1 MQRMHA
7 EERLFTSYTKKTNR
21 PCWSLMG
28 LPFDQVEPDQ
38 AVDIIDQAIK
48 TKRKCFLSTPNL
60 NFIVQSKSDESFYE
74 SVIYSDLVVADG
86 MPVIWTAKL
95 LGIPLQSR
103 VAGSSLFE
111 TLQNQ
116 RRDKPIS
123 VFFFGGQGNA
133 AQQAAESLNRNS
145 VGMIA
150 CGALNPGMGTVESMS
165 DKAIIDQINAAEPD
179 FLVVAL
185 GAKKGQQW
193 IMKNREQLDVSVISH
208 LGAVV
213 NFVGDN
219 VQRAPLRWQKMGL
232 EWVWRILQEP
242 LLWKRY
248 LVDGL
253 WFLRLMITRVIPLAT
268 YQKILGKQASQAL
281 SIKIINDI
289 PGSNV
294 ELVLS
299 GSATIENSRLLKSTC
314 RKILDQLE
322 ASPNVSINCRKLDY
336 IDSSALGTL
345 MLLKANIKR
354 RGGDFGLFGTSPRIN
369 RLMRLHGVE
378 EFLLEQ

>member
-1 MQRMHA
+1 MQRLHS

-21 PCWSLMG
+21 PCWSLLG
-28 LPFDQVEPDQ
+28 LPFDQVDPDQ

-60 NFIVQSKSDESFYE
+60 NFIVQAKSDESFYE

-111 TLQNQ
+111 ILQNK

-123 VFFFGGQGNA
+123 VFFFGGQGSA
-133 AQQAAESLNRNS
+133 AEQAAENLNRHS
-145 VGMIA
+145 VDMIA
-150 CGALNPGMGTVESMS
+150 CGALNPGMGSVESMS

-193 IMKNREQLDVSVISH
+193 IMNNREKLNVSVISH

-213 NFVGDN
+213 NFVGN
-219 VQRAPLRWQKMGL
+219 NIQRAPLRWQKIGL

-248 LVDGL
+248 LIDGL
-253 WFLRLMITRVIPLAT
+253 WFLRLMLTKVLPLVI
-268 YQKILGKQASQAL
+268 YQKILRKNTTKAL
-281 SIKIINDI
+281 TLKINNDV
-289 PGSNV
+289 PGSNI

-299 GSATIENSRLLKSTC
+299 GAATIENGRLLKSSC
-314 RKILDQLE
+314 REILDQL
-322 ASPNVSINCRKLDY
+322 AVSPSISINCSKMDY

>member
-1 MQRMHA
+1 MHKLHA
-7 EERLFTSYTKKTNR
+7 EGRLMTSYRKSTSR
-21 PCWSLMG
+21 PCWSLLG

-38 AVDIIDQAIK
+38 AVEIIDQAIK

-60 NFIVQSKSDESFYE
+60 NFIVQSKNDESFYE

-86 MPVIWTAKL
+86 MPLIWTAKL

-103 VAGSSLFE
+103 VAGSTLFE
-111 TLQNQ
+111 TLQNK

-123 VFFFGGQGNA
+123 VFFFGGEGSA
-133 AQQAAESLNRNS
+133 AQRAADSLNRNA

-150 CGALNPGMGTVESMS
+150 CGALNPGMGSVESMS
-165 DKAIIDQINAAEPD
+165 ESAIIDQINAAEPD

-193 IMKNREQLDVSVISH
+193 IMKNRDQLNVSVISH

-219 VQRAPLRWQKMGL
+219 IKRAPLGWQKMGL

-242 LLWKRY
+242 MLWKRY
-248 LVDGL
+248 LIDGL
-253 WFLRLMITRVIPLAT
+253 WFLRLMITRVIPLAS
-268 YQKILGKQASQAL
+268 YQKILGKQASKGL
-281 SIKIINDI
+281 SVKIFNDI
-289 PGSNV
+289 PGSNT
-294 ELVLS
+294 ELVLI
-299 GSATIENSRLLKSTC
+299 GSATIANGRLLKSSC
-314 RKILDQLE
+314 REILEQLK
-322 ASPNVSINCRKLDY
+322 ASPSVSINCSKLDY

-354 RGGDFGLFGTSPRIN
+354 RGGDFGLLGTSPRIN

>member
-1 MQRMHA
+1 MQRLHA

-21 PCWSLMG
+21 PCWSLLG
-28 LPFDQVEPDQ
+28 LPFDQVDPDQ

-111 TLQNQ
+111 TLQNK

-193 IMKNREQLDVSVISH
+193 IMKNREQLNVSVISH

-248 LVDGL
+248 LIDGL
-253 WFLRLMITRVIPLAT
+253 WFLRLMLTRVVPLAT
-268 YQKILGKQASQAL
+268 YQKILAKKASQGL
-281 SIKIINDI
+281 SIKIINDV
-289 PGSNV
+289 PGSNI
-294 ELVLS
+294 EIVLS
-299 GSATIENSRLLKSTC
+299 GSATIENGRLLKSTC

-322 ASPNVSINCRKLDY
+322 ASPNISINCRKLDY

-354 RGGDFGLFGTSPRIN
+354 RGGNFGLFGASPRIN

>member
-7 EERLFTSYTKKTNR
+7 EERLFPSYTKKTNR
-21 PCWSLMG
+21 PCWSLLG
-28 LPFDQVEPDQ
+28 LPFDQVDPDQ
-38 AVDIIDQAIK
+38 AIGIIDQAIK

-74 SVIYSDLVVADG
+74 SVVYSDLVVADG
-86 MPVIWTAKL
+86 MPVIWTARL
-95 LGIPLQSR
+95 LGIPLQGR

-111 TLQNQ
+111 ILQNR
-116 RRDKPIS
+116 RRDKPVS
-123 VFFFGGQGNA
+123 VFFFGGQGSA
-133 AQQAAESLNRNS
+133 AKQAAEKINRTS

-150 CGALNPGMGTVESMS
+150 CGALNPGMGSVESMS
-165 DKAIIDQINAAEPD
+165 DSAIIDQINTADPD

-185 GAKKGQQW
+185 GARKGQEW
-193 IMKNREQLDVSVISH
+193 IMKNREKLNVPVISH

-213 NFVGDN
+213 NFVGDSIR
-219 VQRAPLRWQKMGL
+219 RAPMRWQKMGL

-253 WFLRLMITRVIPLAT
+253 WFLRLLFTRVLPLAI
-268 YQKILGKQASQAL
+268 YQKMLRKQSSLGL
-281 SIKIINDI
+281 SIKVVDDL
-289 PGSNV
+289 PGRNI

-299 GSATIENSRLLKSTC
+299 GSATVENGRLLKSSC

-322 ASPNVSINCRKLDY
+322 LCPNISINCAKLDY
-336 IDSSALGTL
+336 IDSSALATL

-354 RGGDFGLFGTSPRIN
+354 RGGDFGLFGTSPRLK
-369 RLMRLHGVE
+369 RLMRFHGVE
-378 EFLLEQ
+378 EFLLER

>member
-1 MQRMHA
+1 MQRLHS
-7 EERLFTSYTKKTNR
+7 EERLFTSYIKKTNR
-21 PCWSLMG
+21 PCWSLLG
-28 LPFDQVEPDQ
+28 LPFDQVEPEQ

-95 LGIPLQSR
+95 LGIPLNSR

-111 TLQNQ
+111 TLQNK

-123 VFFFGGQGNA
+123 VFFFGGEGC
-133 AQQAAESLNRNS
+133 AAEEAAEKLNRNS

-150 CGALNPGMGTVESMS
+150 CGALNPGMGSVESMS
-165 DKAIIDQINAAEPD
+165 DDAIIDQINAAEPD

-193 IMKNREQLDVSVISH
+193 IMQNREKLNVSVISH

-219 VQRAPLRWQKMGL
+219 IQRAPLRWQKLGL

-248 LVDGL
+248 LIDGL
-253 WFLRLMITRVIPLAT
+253 WFLRLMATKVFPLAI
-268 YQKILGKQASQAL
+268 YQKMLLRKASKGI
-281 SIKIINDI
+281 SIKINNDL
-289 PGSNV
+289 PGGNV
-294 ELVLS
+294 ELVIS
-299 GSATIENSRLLKSTC
+299 GSAIIESGRLLKSSC

-322 ASPNVSINCRKLDY
+322 ACPCISINCSKLDY

-354 RGGDFGLFGTSPRIN
+354 RGGEFGLFGTSPRIN
-369 RLMRLHGVE
+369 RLMRMHGVD

>member
-1 MQRMHA
+1 MQRLHA
-7 EERLFTSYTKKTNR
+7 QERLFTSYTKKTNR
-21 PCWSLMG
+21 PCWSLLG
-28 LPFDQVEPDQ
+28 LPFDQVEPEQ

-48 TKRKCFLSTPNL
+48 TKRRCFLSTPNL
-60 NFIVQSKSDESFYE
+60 NFIVQSKRDESFYE

-111 TLQNQ
+111 TLQNK

-123 VFFFGGQGNA
+123 VFFFGGEGSA
-133 AQQAAESLNRNS
+133 AEQAAENLNRNS

-150 CGALNPGMGTVESMS
+150 CGSLNPGMGTVESMS
-165 DKAIIDQINAAEPD
+165 DKAIIDQINTAEPD

-193 IMKNREQLDVSVISH
+193 IMNNREQLDVSVISH

-219 VQRAPLRWQKMGL
+219 IQRAPLRWQKMGL

-248 LVDGL
+248 LIDGL
-253 WFLRLMITRVIPLAT
+253 WFLRLMVTRVFPLAT
-268 YQKILGKQASQAL
+268 YQKMLRKQASQGL
-281 SIKIINDI
+281 SMKIVNDV
-289 PGSNV
+289 PGRNV
-294 ELVLS
+294 ELVMS
-299 GSATIENSRLLKSTC
+299 GSATIDNGRLLKSSC

-322 ASPNVSINCRKLDY
+322 AAPKISINCSKLDY

-354 RGGDFGLFGTSPRIN
+354 RGGEFGLFGTSPRIN

>member
-1 MQRMHA
+1 MQKLHA
-7 EERLFTSYTKKTNR
+7 EGRLFTSYTKSTNR
-21 PCWSLMG
+21 PCWSLLG
-28 LPFDQVEPDQ
+28 LPFDQVGPDE
-38 AVDIIDQAIK
+38 AVEIIDQAIK

-86 MPVIWTAKL
+86 MPLIWTAKL
-95 LGIPLQSR
+95 LGIPLQRR

-111 TLQNQ
+111 TLQNK
-116 RRDKPIS
+116 RRDKSIS
-123 VFFFGGQGNA
+123 VFFFGGQGSA
-133 AQQAAESLNRNS
+133 AQQAADNLNRNS

-150 CGALNPGMGTVESMS
+150 CGALNPGMGSIESMS
-165 DKAIIDQINAAEPD
+165 DKVIIDQINAAEPD

-193 IMKNREQLDVSVISH
+193 IMKNREQLNVSVISH
-208 LGAVV
+208 LGAVI

-253 WFLRLMITRVIPLAT
+253 WFLRLMITRVFPLAI

-281 SIKIINDI
+281 SIKIVNDI

-299 GSATIENSRLLKSTC
+299 GSATIEHGRLLKSTC

-322 ASPNVSINCRKLDY
+322 ASPNISINCSKLGY

-354 RGGDFGLFGTSPRIN
+354 RGGEFGLFGTSPRIN

>member
-1 MQRMHA
+1 
-7 EERLFTSYTKKTNR
+7 
-21 PCWSLMG
+21 
-28 LPFDQVEPDQ
+28 
-38 AVDIIDQAIK
+38 
-48 TKRKCFLSTPNL
+48 
-60 NFIVQSKSDESFYE
+60 
-74 SVIYSDLVVADG
+74 VVADG

-111 TLQNQ
+111 TLQNK

-123 VFFFGGQGNA
+123 VFFFGGEGSA
-133 AQQAAESLNRNS
+133 AEQAAENLNRKS

-150 CGALNPGMGTVESMS
+150 CGSLNPGMGTVESMS

-193 IMKNREQLDVSVISH
+193 IMNNREQLDVSVISH
-208 LGAVV
+208 LGAVI

-219 VQRAPLRWQKMGL
+219 IQRAPLRWQKMGL

-248 LVDGL
+248 LIDGL
-253 WFLRLMITRVIPLAT
+253 WFLRLMVTRVLPLAT
-268 YQKILGKQASQAL
+268 YQKMLRKQASQAL
-281 SIKIINDI
+281 SIKIVNDV
-289 PGSNV
+289 PGRNV
-294 ELVLS
+294 ELVMS
-299 GSATIENSRLLKSTC
+299 GSATIDNGRLLKSSC

-322 ASPNVSINCRKLDY
+322 ASPKISINCSKLNY

-354 RGGDFGLFGTSPRIN
+354 RGGEFGLFGTSPRIN

>member
-1 MQRMHA
+1 MQRLHA
-7 EERLFTSYTKKTNR
+7 KKRLFTSYTKKTNR
-21 PCWSLMG
+21 PCWSLLG
-28 LPFDQVEPDQ
+28 LPFDQVDPDQ
-38 AVDIIDQAIK
+38 ALDIIDRAIK

-60 NFIVQSKSDESFYE
+60 NFIVQSKRDESFYE
-74 SVIYSDLVVADG
+74 SVVYSDLVVADG

-95 LGIPLQSR
+95 LGIPLHSR

-111 TLQNQ
+111 TLQNK

-123 VFFFGGQGNA
+123 VFFFGGQGDA
-133 AQQAAESLNRNS
+133 AQRAADKLNKTS

-150 CGALNPGMGTVESMS
+150 CGALNPGVGSVETMS
-165 DKAIIDQINAAEPD
+165 DQIIIDQINAAEPD

-193 IMKNREQLDVSVISH
+193 IMDNREKLDVSVISH
-208 LGAVV
+208 LGAVI

-219 VQRAPLRWQKMGL
+219 IRRAPLRWQKYGL
-232 EWVWRILQEP
+232 EWLWRIVQEP

-248 LVDGL
+248 FIDGL
-253 WFLRLMITRVIPLAT
+253 WFLRLMVSKVLPLAI
-268 YQKILGKQASQAL
+268 YQKILRKKASIGL
-281 SIKIINDI
+281 SIQIVNDV
-289 PGSNV
+289 PGGNV
-294 ELVLS
+294 ELLLG
-299 GSATIENSRLLKSTC
+299 GSATIESGPLLKSSC
-314 RKILDQLE
+314 RKILDQLD
-322 ASPNVSINCRKLDY
+322 ASPCISINCTKLDY

-354 RGGDFGLFGTSPRIN
+354 RNGSFGLFGASPRIN

>member
-1 MQRMHA
+1 MQRLHA

-21 PCWSLMG
+21 PCWSLLG
-28 LPFDQVEPDQ
+28 LPFDQVEPNQ
-38 AVDIIDQAIK
+38 AIDIIDQAIK

-111 TLQNQ
+111 TLQNR

-123 VFFFGGQGNA
+123 VFFFGGQGDA

-165 DKAIIDQINAAEPD
+165 DKAIIDQINAAEAD

-193 IMKNREQLDVSVISH
+193 IMKNRDQLDVAVISH

-253 WFLRLMITRVIPLAT
+253 WFLRLMITRVFPLAT
-268 YQKILGKQASQAL
+268 YQKILRKHASKPL
-281 SIKIINDI
+281 SIKLINDV

-299 GSATIENSRLLKSTC
+299 GSATIENGRILKSSC

-322 ASPNVSINCRKLDY
+322 AAPSISINCCKLDY

-354 RGGDFGLFGTSPRIN
+354 RGGEFGLFGTSPRIN

>member
-1 MQRMHA
+1 MQRLHS

-21 PCWSLMG
+21 PCWSLLG
-28 LPFDQVEPDQ
+28 LPFDQVDPDQ

-60 NFIVQSKSDESFYE
+60 NFIVQAKSDESFYE

-111 TLQNQ
+111 ILQNK

-123 VFFFGGQGNA
+123 VFFFGGQGSA
-133 AQQAAESLNRNS
+133 AEQAAENLNRHS

-150 CGALNPGMGTVESMS
+150 CGALNPGMGSVESMS

-193 IMKNREQLDVSVISH
+193 IMNNRVKLNVSVISH

-213 NFVGDN
+213 NFVGN
-219 VQRAPLRWQKMGL
+219 NIQRAPLRWQKIGL

-248 LVDGL
+248 LIDGL
-253 WFLRLMITRVIPLAT
+253 WFLRLMLTKVLPLVI
-268 YQKILGKQASQAL
+268 YQKILRKNTTKAL
-281 SIKIINDI
+281 TLKINNDV
-289 PGSNV
+289 PGSNI

-299 GSATIENSRLLKSTC
+299 GAATIENGRLLKSSC
-314 RKILDQLE
+314 REILDQL
-322 ASPNVSINCRKLDY
+322 AVSPSISINCSKMDY

>member
-1 MQRMHA
+1 MQRLHA

-21 PCWSLMG
+21 PCWSLLG
-28 LPFDQVEPDQ
+28 LPFDQVDPDQ

-111 TLQNQ
+111 TLQNK

-193 IMKNREQLDVSVISH
+193 IMKNREQLNVSVISH

-248 LVDGL
+248 LIDGL
-253 WFLRLMITRVIPLAT
+253 WFLRLMLTRVVPLAT
-268 YQKILGKQASQAL
+268 YQKILAKKASQGLA
-281 SIKIINDI
+281 IKIINDV
-289 PGSNV
+289 PGSNI
-294 ELVLS
+294 EIVLS

-322 ASPNVSINCRKLDY
+322 ASPNISINCRKLDY

-354 RGGDFGLFGTSPRIN
+354 RSGDFGLFGTSPRIN

>member
-1 MQRMHA
+1 MQRLHA

-21 PCWSLMG
+21 PCWSLLG
-28 LPFDQVEPDQ
+28 LPFDQVDPDQ

-111 TLQNQ
+111 TLQNK

-193 IMKNREQLDVSVISH
+193 IMKNREQLNVSVISH

-248 LVDGL
+248 LIDGL
-253 WFLRLMITRVIPLAT
+253 WFLRLMLTRVVPLAT
-268 YQKILGKQASQAL
+268 YQKILAKKASQGL
-281 SIKIINDI
+281 SIKIINDV
-289 PGSNV
+289 PGSNI
-294 ELVLS
+294 EIVLS

-322 ASPNVSINCRKLDY
+322 ASPNISINCRKLDY

-354 RGGDFGLFGTSPRIN
+354 RGGNFGLFGASPRIN

>member
-1 MQRMHA
+1 MQRLHA

-21 PCWSLMG
+21 PCWSLLG

-111 TLQNQ
+111 TLQNK

-193 IMKNREQLDVSVISH
+193 IMKNREQLNVSVISH

-248 LVDGL
+248 LIDGL
-253 WFLRLMITRVIPLAT
+253 WFLRLMLTRVVPLAT
-268 YQKILGKQASQAL
+268 YQKILAKKASQGL
-281 SIKIINDI
+281 SIKIINDV
-289 PGSNV
+289 PGSNI
-294 ELVLS
+294 EIVLS

-322 ASPNVSINCRKLDY
+322 ASPNISINCRKLDY

-354 RGGDFGLFGTSPRIN
+354 RGGNFGLFGASPRIN

>member
-1 MQRMHA
+1 MQRVHA

-21 PCWSLMG
+21 PCWSLLG
-28 LPFDQVEPDQ
+28 LTFDQVEPEQ

-48 TKRKCFLSTPNL
+48 TKRRCFLSTPNL
-60 NFIVQSKSDESFYE
+60 NFIVQSKRDESFYE

-111 TLQNQ
+111 TLQNK

-123 VFFFGGQGNA
+123 VFFFGGEGSA
-133 AQQAAESLNRNS
+133 AEQAAENLNRKS

-150 CGALNPGMGTVESMS
+150 CGSLNPGMGTVESMS

-193 IMKNREQLDVSVISH
+193 IMNNREQLDVSVISH
-208 LGAVV
+208 LGAVI

-219 VQRAPLRWQKMGL
+219 IQRAPLRWQKMGL

-248 LVDGL
+248 LIDGL
-253 WFLRLMITRVIPLAT
+253 WFLRLMVTRVLPLAT
-268 YQKILGKQASQAL
+268 YQKMLRKQASQAL
-281 SIKIINDI
+281 SIKIVNDV
-289 PGSNV
+289 PGRNV
-294 ELVLS
+294 ELVMS
-299 GSATIENSRLLKSTC
+299 GSATIDNGRLLKSSC

-322 ASPNVSINCRKLDY
+322 ASPKISINCSKLNY

-354 RGGDFGLFGTSPRIN
+354 RGGEFGLFGTSPRIN

>member
-1 MQRMHA
+1 MQKLHA
-7 EERLFTSYTKKTNR
+7 EGRLFTSYTKSTNR
-21 PCWSLMG
+21 PCWSLLG
-28 LPFDQVEPDQ
+28 LPFDQVGPDE
-38 AVDIIDQAIK
+38 AVEIIDQAIK

-86 MPVIWTAKL
+86 MPLIWTAKL
-95 LGIPLQSR
+95 LGIPLQRR

-111 TLQNQ
+111 TLQNK
-116 RRDKPIS
+116 RRDKSIS
-123 VFFFGGQGNA
+123 VFFFGGQGSA
-133 AQQAAESLNRNS
+133 AQQAADNLNRNS

-150 CGALNPGMGTVESMS
+150 CGALNPGMGSVESMS
-165 DKAIIDQINAAEPD
+165 DKVIIDQINAAEPD

-193 IMKNREQLDVSVISH
+193 IMKNREQLNVSVISH
-208 LGAVV
+208 LGAVI

-253 WFLRLMITRVIPLAT
+253 WFLRLMITRVFPLAI

-281 SIKIINDI
+281 SIKIVNDI

-299 GSATIENSRLLKSTC
+299 GSATIEHGRLLKSTC

-322 ASPNVSINCRKLDY
+322 ASPNISINCSKLGY

-354 RGGDFGLFGTSPRIN
+354 RGGEFGLFGTSPRIN